1 MTDYRELLETRYH
14 LDLGS
19 VTRALTS
26 FNHKLDDDRARKHT
40 VCNRLIEDL
49 GCTAIAHPV
58 DAETYAKTL
67 IEQVILNGLD
77 YIPALAAIAASKR
90 VAKIKE
96 KMPELYVGAEV
107 ELVGLN
113 GEVTIKRPSKKV
125 KRAGREGSGDK
136 KDNALA
142 ICEAN
147 PNKTNGELARLIAAE
162 LGITYANAY
171 FYSSRVWKKA

>member
-40 VCNRLIEDL
+40 VCNRLIADL
-49 GCTAIAHPV
+49 GCTTVDHPV
-58 DAETYAKTL
+58 DAETFAKTL

-77 YIPALAAIAASKR
+77 YVPALAAIAARQR
-90 VAKIKE
+90 VAKIKQ
-96 KMPELYVGAEV
+96 KMPELYVGADIEI
-107 ELVGLN
+107 VGLN
-113 GEVTIKRPSKKV
+113 GEVSIKRPIKKV

-136 KDNALA
+136 KDNAFK
-142 ICEAN
+142 IYTQHKDK
-147 PNKTNGELARLIAAE
+147 PTGDIARLIAAE
-162 LGITYANAY
+162 LQITYANAHY
-171 FYSSRVWKKA
+171 YVSRVFKK